1 MGLCI
6 TLYGEPV
13 LRKKGAPVEK
23 FDKALRTFA
32 ADMVEAMHEG
42 DGVGLAA
49 QQVGLALQL
58 FVIDLTGYDKDGLI
72 HYELDGRT
80 PPFDV
85 LMPMVFINAKI
96 TPLKGDYVTADE
108 GCLSFPDIRGDVTR
122 PDRIRCEFQDI
133 DGAAHVLETDEWLAR
148 VVQHEFDHTQGI
160 LFIDK
165 MSEPVRKSVDTRLK
179 RLRKSTRTA
188 CAARHEVGH

>member
-6 TLYGEPV
+6 TLYGETV

-23 FDKALRTFA
+23 FDKALRKFA

-49 QQVGLALQL
+49 QQAGHALQL
-58 FVIDLTGYDKDGLI
+58 FVIDLTGYDKDRDI
-72 HYELDGRT
+72 PYVLDGRR

-85 LMPMVFINAKI
+85 LMPMVFINARI
-96 TPLKGDYVTADE
+96 SPMKGDYVSADE

-133 DGAAHVLETDEWLAR
+133 DGARHVLEAGGWLSR
-148 VVQHEFDHTQGI
+148 VVQHEFDHTQGV
-160 LFIDK
+160 LFIDR
-165 MSEPVRKSVDTRLK
+165 MDEPVRKSIDS
-179 RLRKSTRTA
+179 RLRRLRRSTKA
-188 CAARHEVGH
+188 AGAARNEAVH

>member
-6 TLYGEPV
+6 TLYGESV

-23 FDKALRTFA
+23 FDKELRKFA
-32 ADMVEAMHEG
+32 ADMVESMHEG

-49 QQVGLALQL
+49 QQVGRALQL
-58 FVIDLTGYDKDGLI
+58 FVIDLTGYDKDGKI
-72 HYELDGRT
+72 AYELDGRT

-96 TPLKGDYVTADE
+96 TPLKGDRVTADE

-122 PDRIRCEFQDI
+122 PDRIRCEFRDI
-133 DGAAHVLETDEWLAR
+133 DGAAHVLEADGWLSR
-148 VVQHEFDHTQGI
+148 VIQHEFDHTLGV
-160 LFIDK
+160 LFIDR
-165 MSEPVRKSVDTRLK
+165 MDEPVRKSIDSRVK
-179 RLRKSTRTA
+179 RLRKNTRS
-188 CAARHEVGH
+188 AAVR